1 MLNISVNIGFCIMKK
16 LLDLAHEKLV
26 NILGG
31 HGVGINIH
39 GCQPNPEIAIYILK
53 SANGG
58 LLCTRLYLLEPVF
71 KELRLNIF

>member
-26 NILGG
+26 NIL
-31 HGVGINIH
+31 VGINIH
-39 GCQPNPEIAIYILK
+39 GCPPNPEIAIYILK